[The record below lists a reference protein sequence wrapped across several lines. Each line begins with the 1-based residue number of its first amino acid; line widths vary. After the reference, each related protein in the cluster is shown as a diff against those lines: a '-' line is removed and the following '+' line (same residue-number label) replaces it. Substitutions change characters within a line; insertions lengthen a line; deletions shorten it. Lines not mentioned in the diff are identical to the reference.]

1 MALIQ
6 EIQNGQIVKDPSLTE
21 NTATNKNNFDKD
33 MFLQLLVAEMK
44 YQDPL
49 EPTTN
54 TEYVSELAS
63 FSQIEATQN
72 VETKMD
78 DIQAANYVGKYVIIN
93 TTDSSGEQQYVS
105 GKVDFLEKQ
114 DDGYM
119 VSVNDGLYKL
129 EDIETVADETYYNAM
144 MMTKSFEDAVTKLPN
159 LQAISLQ
166 DENKVSAVRALYDSM
181 DDYQKQFI
189 SQDSYNTLESLEK
202 RIAALKSQEES
213 AEE

>member
-6 EIQNGQIVKDPSLTE
+6 EIKNGQVVDNSTSSNDSTTK
-21 NTATNKNNFDKD
+21 ANNFDKD

-63 FSQIEATQN
+63 FTQIESTQN
-72 VETKMD
+72 VQDKMD
-78 DIQAANYVGKYVIIN
+78 DIQASSYVGKYVIIN

-105 GKVDFLEKQ
+105 GKVDFLEKT

-129 EDIETVADETYYNAM
+129 EEIETVADETYYTAM
-144 MMTKSFEDAVTKLPN
+144 MTTKTFEDAVTKLPN
-159 LQAISLQ
+159 LQAVSLQ
-166 DENKVSAVRALYDSM
+166 DEEKISAVRSLYDSM
-181 DDYQKQFI
+181 DEYTKQFI
-189 SQDSYNTLESLEK
+189 NSDSYSTLEALEN
-202 RIAALKSQEES
+202 RIAALKSEE
-213 AEE
+213 ETTE